1 MSADVVELGF
11 HSFQNL
17 YGEFQAT
24 ILNIPGATSV
34 VCGAG
39 ITDDDGHLLTPF
51 FLDPRQDHEC
61 AGSDLICTLFMYVFV
76 FWLCCACFSVAK
88 LYIM

>member
-1 MSADVVELGF
+1 MTDVIELGLQ
-11 HSFQNL
+11 SFRDL

-24 ILNIPGATSV
+24 LHNIPSGATGV

-39 ITDDDGHLLTPF
+39 TADEDGHLLTPF

-61 AGSDLICTLFMYVFV
+61 AGSDLVGTFTI
-76 FWLCCACFSVAK
+76 
-88 LYIM
+88 